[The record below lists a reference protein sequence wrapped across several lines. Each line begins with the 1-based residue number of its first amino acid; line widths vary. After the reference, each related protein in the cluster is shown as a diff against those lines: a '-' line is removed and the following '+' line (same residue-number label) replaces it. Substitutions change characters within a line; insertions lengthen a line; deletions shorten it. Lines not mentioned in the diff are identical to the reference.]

1 MKEEQICL
9 YINKMNKDLR
19 EKIED
24 KQLEW
29 GTSKTTTV
37 NRVFDENKEYEIA
50 AMGSR

>member
-1 MKEEQICL
+1 MKEQQICL

-37 NRVFDENKEYEIA
+37 NRVFDEHKEYEIA
-50 AMGSR
+50 AMGLR

>member
-37 NRVFDENKEYEIA
+37 NRVFDEHKEYEIA